1 MEQKTDP
8 NSYFIHDNPYHNK
21 LKHFEKFVLRDEEGE
36 KFKGCWNKKAFN
48 RQGPLVLEIG
58 SGYGHFML
66 EYCSSHSDTNFV
78 GMDYKFKRSFNL
90 AKKLEQFEQRNF
102 FYLRA
107 NGTRI
112 DQIFENSELDQVFYF
127 FPDPW
132 PKNKHKKKRLFQET
146 FLKQVYAVLRPQGKF
161 FIKTDHLEYAKWMK
175 SLLLN
180 CPLFKLEM
188 VSFNVREEYPNNFLS
203 SFETKFEKIFL
214 KKGIP
219 IKGFE
224 LTCLKDTP

>member
-1 MEQKTDP
+1 MEQTTDP

-21 LKHFEKFVLRDEEGE
+21 LKYFEQFVLRDEEGE
-36 KFKGCWNKKAFN
+36 KFKGRWNKEAFN

-66 EYCSSHSDTNFV
+66 EYCLNHPETNFV

-90 AKKLEQFEQRNF
+90 AKKLEQSKQKNF

-112 DQIFENSELDQVFYF
+112 DQIFESSELDQVFYF

-146 FLKQVYAVLRPQGKF
+146 FLKQIYTVLKPQGKL
-161 FIKTDHLEYAKWMK
+161 FIKTDHLEYAEWMK
-175 SLLLN
+175 ALLSD
-180 CPLFKLEM
+180 CSLFKHEV
-188 VSFNVREEYPNNFLS
+188 VSFNIREEYPDHFLS

-214 KKGIP
+214 EKGIP